1 MLKLPISQLRKR
13 MDAAS
18 AAGELEKTV
27 RGQEVQLVIDQNV
40 SDDVVGSVA
49 SWLRDAGAI
58 AIALK
63 YRA

>member
-1 MLKLPISQLRKR
+1 

-27 RGQEVQLVIDQNV
+27 RGHEVELVIDQKV

-49 SWLRDAGAI
+49 SWLQDAGAI

>member
-18 AAGELEKTV
+18 AADELEKTV
-27 RGQEVQLVIDQNV
+27 RGHEVQLVIDQKV

>member
-1 MLKLPISQLRKR
+1 MLRLPISELRKR

-27 RGQEVQLVIDQNV
+27 RGHEVELVIDQKV

-49 SWLRDAGAI
+49 SWLQDAGAI